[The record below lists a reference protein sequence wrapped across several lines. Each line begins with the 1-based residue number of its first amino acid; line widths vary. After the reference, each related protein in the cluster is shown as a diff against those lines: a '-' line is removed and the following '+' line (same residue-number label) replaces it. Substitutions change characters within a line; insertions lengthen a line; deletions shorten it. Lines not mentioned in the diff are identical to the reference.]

1 MKNFWDRNAKLYDW
15 FMRKDKDAY
24 EKLYALIR
32 PVVKEK
38 TVLEL
43 AAGTGLISRNIVREA
58 QMIEA
63 TDLSDEMI
71 KEAQKCSSSTK
82 LHFSVQNMFCLP
94 YEDSS
99 FDVVITANALHIVPN
114 PEKALCEIRRVL
126 KNDGV
131 LIAPTFT
138 HANNSVS
145 GKLRTFFIRLI
156 GFPLHS
162 KWSDREYLDFHT
174 QNGWQV
180 QKSTVLKASFPLTYT
195 ECVKIKTVF

>member
-38 TVLEL
+38 TFLEL

-71 KEAQKCSSSTK
+71 KEAQKCSSSAK
-82 LHFSVQNMFCLP
+82 LNFSVQNMFCLP
-94 YEDSS
+94 YKDSS

-145 GKLRTFFIRLI
+145 GKLRTFFMRLI

-162 KWSDREYLDFHT
+162 KWSDREYLDFLS

-180 QKSTVLKASFPLTYT
+180 QKSAVLKASFPLTYT

>member
-71 KEAQKCSSSTK
+71 KEAQKCSSSAK

-94 YEDSS
+94 YKDSS

-145 GKLRTFFIRLI
+145 GKLRTFFMRLI

-162 KWSDREYLDFHT
+162 KWSDREYLDFLS

-180 QKSTVLKASFPLTYT
+180 QKSAVLKASFPLTYT